1 MALLWYTVTTLSA
14 LAAVHRLFQFHAVHS
29 LFVSCASRTDTR
41 HQTRFENLERF
52 FIPSRALPASKW
64 PRLVTFEFEQDGNGI
79 LIHVPEGSY
88 WGTPTLLCSYV
99 VVASLCCQSLAKPT
113 VEPLSMLDVEFYKPT
128 EEDMA
133 KVHSKFISSL
143 KEMGAGS
150 VSPPVL
156 PKVVSLANASS
167 HHLSQARDLV
177 DEAIKQ
183 QGEYNLWRL
192 ANPRRGD
199 ERNPAAAQSRRD
211 TAKPPSPPQLTHELL
226 GALKLTNN
234 VDTQDL
240 YNNGTLQ
247 RYQDDAKIR
256 VQDLRP
262 EVGSVAGSAPMR
274 RADGWDGSDWMA
286 DQDHSLSQQPFHS
299 EKGYKV
305 SMRYDAYIR
314 ILY

>member
-52 FIPSRALPASKW
+52 SIPSRALPASKW
-64 PRLVTFEFEQDGNGI
+64 PRLVTFEFEKDGDGI

-88 WGTPTLLCSYV
+88 WGTPT
-99 VVASLCCQSLAKPT
+99 PT
-113 VEPLSMLDVEFYKPT
+113 AEPLSMLDVEFYKPT
-128 EEDMA
+128 EEDLA
-133 KVHSKFISSL
+133 KVHAKFISSL
-143 KEMGAGS
+143 KEMGAVS

-167 HHLSQARDLV
+167 HHLSQARDVV

-247 RYQDDAKIR
+247 RYQDDAEIR

-305 SMRYDAYIR
+305 SLRYDP
-314 ILY
+314 